1 MGWLNICTY
10 PDPVLK
16 KKAEDV
22 SDIDQ
27 VLCSLIKDMT
37 DTMYSAPG
45 IGLAAPQVGISSRL
59 VVIDHS
65 LGQRRLPLVMINP
78 RIISAEGTAYEEEG
92 CLSLPDTY
100 GRVKRAR
107 KVEVEFIDPKGKERR
122 LVAED
127 MLARV
132 FQHEIDHLE
141 GVLFIDRM
149 SRLRRDFLKMR
160 YLKMMKKKK

>member
-27 VLCSLIKDMT
+27 MLCNLIKDMT

-45 IGLAAPQVGISSRL
+45 IGLAAPQVGVSSRL

-78 RIISAEGTAYEEEG
+78 RIIYAEGTAYEEEG
-92 CLSLPDTY
+92 CLSLPDAY
-100 GRVKRAR
+100 GQVKRAR
-107 KVEVEFIDPKGKERR
+107 KVEVEFIDPKGKEMRM
-122 LVAED
+122 VAED

-141 GVLFIDRM
+141 GILFIDRM

-160 YLKMMKKKK
+160 YLKKMKKKK

>member
-16 KKAEDV
+16 KKAEEV

-27 VLCSLIKDMT
+27 VLCNLIKDMT

-45 IGLAAPQVGISSRL
+45 IGLAAPQVGVSSRL
-59 VVIDHS
+59 VVIDNS
-65 LGQRRLPLVMINP
+65 LGQRRLPLVVINP
-78 RIISAEGTAYEEEG
+78 RIVSAEGAAYEEEG

-100 GRVKRAR
+100 GKVKRAR
-107 KVEVEFIDPKGKERR
+107 KVEVEFIDSKGNERR

-149 SRLRRDFLKMR
+149 NSFYRNLLRRH
-160 YLKMMKKKK
+160 YLKKMKKKK